1 MINEKIK
8 KQQILV
14 QSQTEELFNRAQNL
28 KEDIII
34 VNDKTENIKLKS
46 ANNEN
51 KKKEI

>member
-34 VNDKTENIKLKS
+34 VNDKT
-46 ANNEN
+46 
-51 KKKEI
+51 